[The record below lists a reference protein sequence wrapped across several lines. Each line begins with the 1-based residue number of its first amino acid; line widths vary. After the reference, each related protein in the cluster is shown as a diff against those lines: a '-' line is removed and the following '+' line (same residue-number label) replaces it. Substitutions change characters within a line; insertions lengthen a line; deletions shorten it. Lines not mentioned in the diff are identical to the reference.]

1 MNYNAIKLK
10 ISGMTCGHCAQHVTD
25 ELKEI
30 QGIDRVSVILN
41 AGGVSTVDMFISK
54 EISDAEINE
63 AIAEAGD
70 YKIENIERYGN

>member
-54 EISDAEINE
+54 EIQLEEAEVE
-63 AIAEAGD
+63 LRTQKD
-70 YKIENIERYGN
+70 SRYGKVLVHIS